1 MSESGAQ
8 WRDELERESKNRE
21 MKGKNRQEMG
31 DIEGKSARKAMRLSS
46 EKHACPTVAVGAGAC
61 TLDDAVCGSSRGRRT
76 GADPTVRGC
85 KSTLT

>member
-31 DIEGKSARKAMRLSS
+31 EIEGKSARKAMRLSS
-46 EKHACPTVAVGAGAC
+46 EKHACPRRGNSHGSQNAVRP
-61 TLDDAVCGSSRGRRT
+61 LSI
-76 GADPTVRGC
+76 PVRWQRF
-85 KSTLT
+85 LEYQRD